1 MVLNDFDPKTKY
13 YRIWHV
19 EKFIRYLASAYP
31 NTFHLAFYACCRE
44 LYDPARH
51 SGGVGGTKE
60 EVMAFYKKQDEEQK
74 QAIAQ
79 EESKNAELQDVDEI
93 DELMPGL
100 LSNAETRGNTDLLP
114 PCEIQNICQVF
125 GC

>member
-1 MVLNDFDPKTKY
+1 MVLNDFDPKKPEF
-13 YRIWHV
+13 YRLFHI
-19 EKFIRYLASAYP
+19 EKFIRTLASSFP

-44 LYDPARH
+44 LYDTERH

-79 EESKNAELQDVDEI
+79 DAELQDVDEI
-93 DELMPGL
+93 DEMPGL

-114 PCEIQNICQVF
+114 PCEIQNIC
-125 GC
+125 